1 MSTPAEITTHMLAHD
16 RFSQWL
22 GLQIDATETAYCKL
36 HFEITDQMLNGFA
49 VVHGGVL
56 FAAADSAFAFACN
69 SHGTLTLALN
79 ADIAFTRTAHSGD
92 ILTVEAK
99 AIHQGGRTG
108 VYQVDIT
115 NAAGELIAL
124 FKGTAYRTSKP
135 IDAQ

>member
-115 NAAGELIAL
+115 NAAGDLIAL

>member
-36 HFEITDQMLNGFA
+36 HFVITDQMLNGFD
-49 VVHGGVL
+49 VVHGGIL

-69 SHGTLTLALN
+69 SHGILTLALN

-115 NAAGELIAL
+115 NAAGDLIAL

>member
-1 MSTPAEITTHMLAHD
+1 MSTPAEITRHMLTHD

-22 GLQIDATETAYCKL
+22 GLQVDATETEYCKL
-36 HFEITDQMLNGFA
+36 HFQVTDQMLNAFELI
-49 VVHGGVL
+49 HGGVL

-69 SHGTLTLALN
+69 SHGILTLALN

-99 AIHQGGRTG
+99 AIHQGGRAG
-108 VYQVDIT
+108 VYQVGIT

-135 IDAQ
+135 IDVQ